1 MKVIS
6 KALLSALGITT
17 IIFAGGCAQEG
28 LPAGMSPEDVI
39 REALLNQTEY
49 TEAVFEVKADA
60 DLKGEVDGEENSLDG
75 KFSLSG
81 SSNSETEEMSV
92 VIDVNAEMNGESF
105 AGKIESRTTSDGVF
119 IRINNIDVSEE
130 ETQELVELMLE
141 DYLDQ
146 WVKLTFIMPDE
157 LIESGYMDVDYEEGD
172 TLPFKN
178 IEYVGTED
186 VLGLNSYHFTAE
198 IDEEVMLDVMQGEDS
213 SDAEQFFEAA
223 DITGDVYVAVDKMV
237 MTGFG
242 GVVTL
247 DDPEMNGVV
256 NLTFK
261 INPTKSASVD
271 TPKYEKELNEEDIMG
286 LMFGGAMMSDPSM
299 MMDESTQE
307 GVEMP
312 EGAEMQ
318 GLPSVEMP
326 EGAMEEAM
334 DEAANQ

>member
-1 MKVIS
+1 MKVVS
-6 KALLSALGITT
+6 KALLSALGIII

-60 DLKGEVDGEENSLDG
+60 DLKGEVDGEDNSLNG
-75 KFSLSG
+75 TFSISG

-92 VIDVNAEMNGESF
+92 IIDADAEMNGESF
-105 AGKIESRTTSDGVF
+105 AGKIELRTTSEGVF
-119 IRINNIDVSEE
+119 IKINNINVSDE

-146 WVKLTFIMPDE
+146 WVKLKFVMPE
-157 LIESGYMDVDYEEGD
+157 EIIESGYMEVDYEEGD

-178 IEYVGTED
+178 IEYVGDED
-186 VLGLNSYHFTAE
+186 ILGLNSYHFTAE
-198 IDEEVMLDVMQGEDS
+198 IDEEVMLDMMQGTDT

-223 DITGDVYVAVDKMV
+223 DIVGDVYVSVDEMV

-247 DDPEMNGVV
+247 DDPEMNGTV
-256 NLTFK
+256 NMTFK

-271 TPKYEKELNEEDIMG
+271 TPEYEKEFTQEDMMG
-286 LMFGGAMMSDPSM
+286 LMFGGSMMSDPSM
-299 MMDESTQE
+299 TMDGSMPEGAEMPE

-312 EGAEMQ
+312 EGAEMRE
-318 GLPSVEMP
+318 LPSM
-326 EGAMEEAM
+326 
-334 DEAANQ
+334 